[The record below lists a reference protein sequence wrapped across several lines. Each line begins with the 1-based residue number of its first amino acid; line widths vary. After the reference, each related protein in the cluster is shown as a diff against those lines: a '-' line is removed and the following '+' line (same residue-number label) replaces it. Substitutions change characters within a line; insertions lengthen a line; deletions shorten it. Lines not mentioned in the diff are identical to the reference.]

1 MDKTTLLWT
10 NTIAIAIFL
19 VASTG
24 TRLQSAEQSTISPYA
39 AQLNSPVR
47 GLSTQEVDDLLKGR
61 GMGYARVGELNNY
74 PGPRHVLDL
83 QQKLNLSPAQVRQIE
98 GVFQQMQANAQ
109 QLGQK
114 IVEHEQQLSTAFA
127 AGEIDST
134 KLKLQTEELSKLYS
148 QLRVTHLQAHL
159 QIKPLLKP
167 DQIAAYNKLRG
178 YTATRGQSS
187 PVQHPHHQ

>member
-1 MDKTTLLWT
+1 MDKKTLIWT
-10 NTIAIAIFL
+10 GAIAALL

-24 TRLQSAEQSTISPYA
+24 TGLQSAEPATISPYA

-47 GLSTQEVDDLLKGR
+47 GLSTQEVNDLLEGR
-61 GMGYARVGELNNY
+61 GAGYARAAELNNY

-83 QQKLNLSPAQVRQIE
+83 QQELNLSSDQVQQIE
-98 GVFQQMQANAQ
+98 GTFQQMQANAQ

-114 IVEHEQQLSTAFA
+114 VVEYEQQLSTAFA
-127 AGEIDST
+127 QGEIDSA
-134 KLKLQTEELSKLYS
+134 KLKQQMEELSKLYG

-167 DQIAAYNKLRG
+167 DQIAAYNELRG
-178 YTATRGQSS
+178 YTATAEQSS
-187 PVQHPHHQ
+187 PIPHLHHQ

>member
-1 MDKTTLLWT
+1 MDKKTLIWT
-10 NTIAIAIFL
+10 GTIASAIFL
-19 VASTG
+19 VVSTR
-24 TRLQSAEQSTISPYA
+24 TRLQSAEQSTISPEA

-61 GMGYARVGELNNY
+61 GAGYARVAELNNY

-83 QQKLNLSPAQVRQIE
+83 QQKLNLSPDQVRQIE

-114 IVEHEQQLSTAFA
+114 IVEYEQQLSTAFA
-127 AGEIDST
+127 KGGIDSA

-148 QLRVTHLQAHL
+148 QLRATHLQAHL

-167 DQIAAYNKLRG
+167 KQIAAYNDLRG
-178 YTATRGQSS
+178 YSATAEQSS
-187 PVQHPHHQ
+187 PVQQPHHQ

>member
-1 MDKTTLLWT
+1 MWAK
-10 NTIAIAIFL
+10 TIAITIFL

-74 PGPRHVLDL
+74 PGPRHVLNL
-83 QQKLNLSPAQVRQIE
+83 QQKLNLSPAQVRQIK

-127 AGEIDST
+127 ASEIDST

-178 YTATRGQSS
+178 YTVTREQSS